1 MKGVVLTYHFG
12 DHDNLLEPVC
22 SNDWDFLCITNN
34 TKLESKKWTI
44 VYVEEEKLK
53 HLKCNK
59 RKSSGVKIFPDNF
72 LNDLLEKYDY
82 ILNIDGNF
90 RVRGDTNLNEL
101 AEKLL
106 GTEYDIAIREG
117 GHSSIGEEG
126 RKIVECNR
134 DSAENVEN
142 TITSIL
148 KSPDFDSLNQ
158 TLGVSNIILRKNSAK
173 TRQFFAT
180 WYILYIAHDSIRD
193 QLTFPFA
200 FSLINKV
207 IPKDN
212 PIRFNFFGQNIV
224 NKFESHPHHKYYY

>member
-90 RVRGDTNLNEL
+90 RGSE
-101 AEKLL
+101 
-106 GTEYDIAIREG
+106 DIFWT
-117 GHSSIGEEG
+117 
-126 RKIVECNR
+126 KIVKGFKNLL
-134 DSAENVEN
+134 
-142 TITSIL
+142 TS
-148 KSPDFDSLNQ
+148 
-158 TLGVSNIILRKNSAK
+158 
-173 TRQFFAT
+173 
-180 WYILYIAHDSIRD
+180 
-193 QLTFPFA
+193 PF
-200 FSLINKV
+200 K
-207 IPKDN
+207 
-212 PIRFNFFGQNIV
+212 
-224 NKFESHPHHKYYY
+224 